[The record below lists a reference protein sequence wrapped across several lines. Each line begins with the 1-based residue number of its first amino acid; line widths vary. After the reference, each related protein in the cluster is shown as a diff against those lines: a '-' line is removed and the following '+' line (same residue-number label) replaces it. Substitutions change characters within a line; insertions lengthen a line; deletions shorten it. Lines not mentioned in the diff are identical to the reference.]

1 MLGSS
6 PLTRGKP
13 HREPGGNRTC
23 RLIPAHAGKT
33 GTSDTRAR
41 PHWAHPRSRGE
52 NTQEQAPASDHAGS
66 SPLTRGKPPRRP
78 GCTRTTRLI
87 PAHAGKTRRL
97 DDVAR
102 LVRAHPRSRGE
113 NSRVAWMPPEP
124 CGSSPLTRGKRGP
137 REDCNFRRRLIPAH
151 AGKTF
156 RAARIARRHGAHPR
170 SRGENH
176 LSARA
181 FTSAKGSSPLTRG
194 KPCGVNGGAESF
206 GLIPAHAGKT
216 AFARLRHDGEWAHP
230 RSRGENAASITFSFA
245 VRGSSPL
252 TRGKRMSCAATSRT
266 LRLIPA
272 HAGKTDRPR
281 LPGRATPAHPRSRG
295 ENIPYQF
302 RPSSEQGSSPLTR
315 GKPCAQV
322 LSSVAPRLIPAH
334 AGKTRGER
342 CRCPRHPA
350 HPRSRGENKITAIA
364 ATYVQG
370 SSPLTRGKPM
380 TA

>member
-151 AGKTF
+151 AGKTTWGSPP
-156 RAARIARRHGAHPR
+156 ARRTRAHPR
-170 SRGENH
+170 SRGENEAH
-176 LSARA
+176 CLVPSGVY
-181 FTSAKGSSPLTRG
+181 GSSPLTRG
-194 KPCGVNGGAESF
+194 KPSGVAHLQDDN

-216 AFARLRHDGEWAHP
+216 PGRRRHYHVRRAHP
-230 RSRGENAASITFSFA
+230 RSRGENSA
-245 VRGSSPL
+245 
-252 TRGKRMSCAATSRT
+252 MS
-266 LRLIPA
+266 
-272 HAGKTDRPR
+272 AGAR
-281 LPGRATPAHPRSRG
+281 
-295 ENIPYQF
+295 I
-302 RPSSEQGSSPLTR
+302 
-315 GKPCAQV
+315 
-322 LSSVAPRLIPAH
+322 
-334 AGKTRGER
+334 
-342 CRCPRHPA
+342 
-350 HPRSRGENKITAIA
+350 
-364 ATYVQG
+364 
-370 SSPLTRGKPM
+370 
-380 TA
+380 